1 MDKYRK
7 NDNVANDEAGYNP
20 PRYYQK
26 IPPRN
31 DSMNPLERDNL
42 QNRRGDNGDYQ
53 RNDNYPQRNY
63 PDQRGGNRETPNKD
77 YNIAS
82 PQPYRSNRG
91 DRGSSAPYT
100 SQDNYKPVQNYRTVN
115 NNREPSTN
123 NSRLNTLNDISK
135 INPND
140 YNDSANQPRKNTRG
154 RIPKR
159 YNDDYDNYDNSPNEF
174 DISSIDGGDKYP
186 IKYARSPEPRIQP
199 KAANALSNK
208 YRMDENKLRDPE
220 RSRIKDQNRPRRQKN
235 PEKSKDEKIDELL
248 KIIDELNSNIDDKKK
263 EIRNLKI
270 DNIKK
275 DKIIKSLTKNQN
287 NNIQAENNNE
297 KIIESNNEEEE
308 LDENILD
315 TDIIQTQEE
324 INFIENRLKQIY
336 YFQDKN
342 IKYQL
347 LYKGTKNGDKALNFH
362 TLVDGIK
369 NTLTLVQSKKGIR
382 F

>member
-7 NDNVANDEAGYNP
+7 NDNVANDEVGYNP

-31 DSMNPLERDNL
+31 ESMNPSERDNL

-100 SQDNYKPVQNYRTVN
+100 SQDNYKPVPNYRTVN
-115 NNREPSTN
+115 NNREPY
-123 NSRLNTLNDISK
+123 
-135 INPND
+135 NPND
-140 YNDSANQPRKNTRG
+140 YNDSANQPRRNTRG

-159 YNDDYDNYDNSPNEF
+159 YNDDYDNYDNTPKDF

-199 KAANALSNK
+199 KAAKDLSNK

-220 RSRIKDQNRPRRQKN
+220 RNRNNRPRKQKN
-235 PEKSKDEKIDELL
+235 PEKSKDERIDELL

-263 EIRNLKI
+263 RNQKF
-270 DNIKK
+270 
-275 DKIIKSLTKNQN
+275 KN
-287 NNIQAENNNE
+287 
-297 KIIESNNEEEE
+297 
-308 LDENILD
+308 
-315 TDIIQTQEE
+315 
-324 INFIENRLKQIY
+324 R
-336 YFQDKN
+336 
-342 IKYQL
+342 
-347 LYKGTKNGDKALNFH
+347 
-362 TLVDGIK
+362 
-369 NTLTLVQSKKGIR
+369 
-382 F
+382 